1 MKKDIQR
8 TAEELMLIY
17 QNNSPE
23 QAYEAFEELYQRFSL
38 RVYNYLN
45 RKTKNAADSEDLLQK
60 VFFKIHESKHL
71 YQEKYSFEQWLFVI
85 SRSALLDHFRSRGR
99 YDQKLNLYAQAQ
111 QVNAQPA
118 QEQAEL
124 ELGFMEQ
131 LPDDQRQ
138 MLSMKFID
146 ELSYQ
151 QMSAVLKKSEV
162 SLRKSV
168 SRLLGKL
175 KKGEVYE

>member
-1 MKKDIQR
+1 MQTIHQ

-17 QNNSPE
+17 QNNSPAE
-23 QAYEAFEELYQRFSL
+23 AYQAFEELYRRYGT
-38 RVYNYLN
+38 RVFNYLN
-45 RKTKNAADSEDLLQK
+45 LKTKNAADSEDLLQK

-71 YQEKYSFEQWLFVI
+71 YQGKYTFEQWLFVI
-85 SRSALLDHFRSRGR
+85 SRTVLLDHFRSQGR
-99 YDQKLNLYAQAQ
+99 YQQKMNLYAEDL
-111 QVNAQPA
+111 VHKELTTE
-118 QEQAEL
+118 QEKDFD
-124 ELGFMEQ
+124 LGFMDQ
-131 LPDDQRQ
+131 LPGDHRE

-151 QMSAVLKKSEV
+151 EMASVLNKSEV

-168 SRLLGKL
+168 SRILGKL